1 MTAILF
7 AQVVLGFVLLVA
19 GAEIM
24 VRGAAELASRFGIP
38 PVVIGLTVVA
48 FGTSAPELAVAI
60 QSALA
65 GQADIALGNVVGSN
79 ILNILLILGL
89 AGMITPLI
97 VGSRI
102 VRADVPILVGVSL
115 LLFLFAFDGRISPL
129 DGAILFSG
137 SIVYTI
143 YAIYSARREST
154 ANQTSNKKDVD
165 LTGDKGGANES
176 SDNNQYESHSD
187 AVNGNEDAPEERHP
201 ALSVLLV
208 LVGLAMLV
216 TGADFLVASAVA
228 IARWLG
234 VSELLIGLTVVS
246 IGTSLPEIATTVVAA
261 FRGLRDMAVGNVV
274 GSCLFN
280 VMLVTGAA
288 AVFAPTG
295 LSVDPALIRFDL
307 PVMLAA
313 TIACLPI
320 FATGHLI
327 ARWEGLLFFVYYI
340 AYTTYLIM
348 ASHSQE
354 SVELMHVAM
363 LSFVIPLT
371 FITLC
376 LLWLREIRKKR
387 KSEVWQ

>member
-1 MTAILF
+1 MSVTLF
-7 AQVVLGFVLLVA
+7 VQVLLGFVLLVA
-19 GAEIM
+19 GADVM

-65 GQADIALGNVVGSN
+65 DQADIALGNIVGSN

-102 VRADVPILVGVSL
+102 VRADVPILIAVSL
-115 LLFLFAFDGRISPL
+115 ILFWFAFDGRISFVE
-129 DGAILFSG
+129 GAILFTG
-137 SIVYTI
+137 SIVYTV
-143 YAIYSARREST
+143 YAILSARRET
-154 ANQTSNKKDVD
+154 FV
-165 LTGDKGGANES
+165 TGLEKNDDGN
-176 SDNNQYESHSD
+176 SD
-187 AVNGNEDAPEERHP
+187 ASTNIDDVPQHRHP
-201 ALSVLLV
+201 ALSLL
-208 LVGLAMLV
+208 LILAGLAMLV
-216 TGADFLVASAVA
+216 IGADFLVTGAVA

-234 VSELLIGLTVVS
+234 VSELLIGLTVIS
-246 IGTSLPEIATTVVAA
+246 IGTSLPEIATTVAAA

-280 VMLVTGAA
+280 ILVVTGAA
-288 AVFAPTG
+288 AVFAPAG

-313 TIACLPI
+313 TVACLPI

-327 ARWEGLLFFVYYI
+327 ARWEGVLFFFFYI

-354 SVELMHVAM
+354 SVELMRTAM

-376 LLWLREIRKKR
+376 LLWLREIRQR
-387 KSEVWQ
+387 RQSRQ

>member
-1 MTAILF
+1 MSAILIV
-7 AQVVLGFVLLVA
+7 QLVLGFVLLFA
-19 GAEIM
+19 GAEVM

-38 PVVIGLTVVA
+38 PVVVGLTVVA

-60 QSALA
+60 NSALED
-65 GQADIALGNVVGSN
+65 QADIALGNVVGSN

-102 VRADVPILVGVSL
+102 VRADVPILIGVSL
-115 LLFLFAFDGRISPL
+115 LLFLFAFDGRISVL
-129 DGAILFSG
+129 DGAILFAG

-143 YAIYSARREST
+143 YAIFSAQRST
-154 ANQTSNKKDVD
+154 EK
-165 LTGDKGGANES
+165 GDGEKPDGGGSGAVIN
-176 SDNNQYESHSD
+176 SDETP
-187 AVNGNEDAPEERHP
+187 GERHP
-201 ALSVLLV
+201 ALSLVLV

-216 TGADFLVASAVA
+216 TGADFLVNSAVV

-234 VSELLIGLTVVS
+234 VSELLIGLTVIS

-261 FRGLRDMAVGNVV
+261 FRGMRDMAVGNVV

-280 VMLVTGAA
+280 IMMVTGAA
-288 AVFAPTG
+288 AVFSPSG

-320 FATGHLI
+320 FATDHLI
-327 ARWEGLLFFVYYI
+327 ARWEGILFFLYYI

-354 SVELMHVAM
+354 SVDLMHIAM

-376 LLWLREIRKKR
+376 LLWLREIRKRR
-387 KSEVWQ
+387 KSREQQ

>member
-1 MTAILF
+1 MTPILIV
-7 AQVVLGFVLLVA
+7 QIVLGFVLLVA
-19 GAEIM
+19 GAEVM
-24 VRGAAELASRFGIP
+24 VKGAAELASRFGIP

-48 FGTSAPELAVAI
+48 FGTSAPELAVAV
-60 QSALA
+60 QSALE
-65 GQADIALGNVVGSN
+65 GKADIALGNVVGSN

-89 AGMITPLI
+89 AGLITPLL

-102 VRADVPILVGVSL
+102 VRTDVPILIGVSL
-115 LLFLFAFDGRISPL
+115 LLFWFANDGQIGLL
-129 DGAILFSG
+129 DGAILFAG
-137 SIVYTI
+137 SIVYTV
-143 YAIYSARREST
+143 YAIFTARRETFATGLEPLADNTEST
-154 ANQTSNKKDVD
+154 KAS
-165 LTGDKGGANES
+165 AE
-176 SDNNQYESHSD
+176 NN
-187 AVNGNEDAPEERHP
+187 DAPKARHSG
-201 ALSVLLV
+201 LSLV
-208 LVGLAMLV
+208 YILVGLAMLV
-216 TGADFLVASAVA
+216 AGADFLVTGAVA

-234 VSELLIGLTVVS
+234 VSELLIGLTVIS

-261 FRGLRDMAVGNVV
+261 VRGMRDMAVGNVV

-280 VMLVTGAA
+280 ILVVTGAA
-288 AVFAPTG
+288 AVIAPAG
-295 LSVDPALIRFDL
+295 LRVDPALIQFDL

-327 ARWEGLLFFVYYI
+327 ARWEGALFLAFYI

-354 SVELMHVAM
+354 SVELMRIAM

-376 LLWLREIRKKR
+376 LLWLREIRRNR
-387 KSEVWQ
+387 KLNQ

>member
-1 MTAILF
+1 MSVTLF
-7 AQVVLGFVLLVA
+7 FQVALGFVLLVA

-60 QSALA
+60 QSALSD
-65 GQADIALGNVVGSN
+65 QADIALGNVIGSN

-89 AGMITPLI
+89 AALITPLI

-102 VRADVPILVGVSL
+102 VRADIPILIGVSL
-115 LLFLFAFDGRISPL
+115 LLFLFAL
-129 DGAILFSG
+129 DGQISLIEGALLFAG
-137 SIVYTI
+137 SLIYTV
-143 YAIYSARREST
+143 YAIHSARRES
-154 ANQTSNKKDVD
+154 NTSD
-165 LTGDKGGANES
+165 LDSVNGDDIN
-176 SDNNQYESHSD
+176 SD
-187 AVNGNEDAPEERHP
+187 AIVDNVDVSKKRNP
-201 ALSVLLV
+201 ALSLLLV
-208 LVGLAMLV
+208 LIGLAMLV
-216 TGADFLVASAVA
+216 LGADFLVTGAVA

-234 VSELLIGLTVVS
+234 VSELLIGLTVIS

-280 VMLVTGAA
+280 IMVVTGAA

-295 LSVDPALIRFDL
+295 LRVDPALVQFDL

-313 TIACLPI
+313 TVACLPI

-327 ARWEGLLFFVYYI
+327 ARWEGGLFLLYYI
-340 AYTTYLIM
+340 AYTAYLIM
-348 ASHSQE
+348 SSHSQE
-354 SVELMHVAM
+354 SIELMRIAM
-363 LSFVIPLT
+363 LSFVTPLT

-376 LLWLREIRKKR
+376 LLWLRDIRKKR
-387 KSEVWQ
+387 LSNE

>member
-129 DGAILFSG
+129 DGAILFTG
-137 SIVYTI
+137 SIAYTI
-143 YAIYSARREST
+143 YAIYSARRESAAT
-154 ANQTSNKKDVD
+154 D
-165 LTGDKGGANES
+165 TGDNAIT
-176 SDNNQYESHSD
+176 DNND
-187 AVNGNEDAPEERHP
+187 LPEQRHP
-201 ALSVLLV
+201 ALSFLLV
-208 LVGLAMLV
+208 LAGLAMLV
-216 TGADFLVASAVA
+216 IGADFLVASAVA

-234 VSELLIGLTVVS
+234 VSELLIGLTVIS

-280 VMLVTGAA
+280 IMLVTGAA

-327 ARWEGLLFFVYYI
+327 ARWEGFLFFVYYI

-354 SVELMHVAM
+354 SIELMHLAM

-376 LLWLREIRKKR
+376 LLWLREIRRKR

>member
-1 MTAILF
+1 MNATLII
-7 AQVVLGFVLLVA
+7 QVLLGFVLLVA

-60 QSALA
+60 KSALA

-89 AGMITPLI
+89 AGIITPLI

-102 VRADVPILVGVSL
+102 VRADVPILIAVSML
-115 LLFLFAFDGRISPL
+115 MFWFATDGRISPL
-129 DGAILFSG
+129 DGAILFAG
-137 SIVYTI
+137 SIVYTM
-143 YAIYSARREST
+143 YAIFSSRRET
-154 ANQTSNKKDVD
+154 FATGLPGEKRDVVD
-165 LTGDKGGANES
+165 IDAHTVNDNIPKES
-176 SDNNQYESHSD
+176 
-187 AVNGNEDAPEERHP
+187 HP
-201 ALSVLLV
+201 ALSLLLV

-216 TGADFLVASAVA
+216 TGADFLVAGAVA

-234 VSELLIGLTVVS
+234 VSELLIGLTVIS

-280 VMLVTGAA
+280 IMAVTGAA
-288 AVFAPTG
+288 AVFAPSG
-295 LSVDPALIRFDL
+295 LSVDPALIQFDL

-327 ARWEGLLFFVYYI
+327 ARWEGFLFLLFYI

-354 SVELMHVAM
+354 SVELMHTAM

-376 LLWLREIRKKR
+376 LLWLREVRKKR
-387 KSEVWQ
+387 QSNE

>member
-1 MTAILF
+1 MNTLLF
-7 AQVVLGFVLLVA
+7 VQVVLGFVLLVA

-24 VRGAAELASRFGIP
+24 VRGAADLASHFGIP
-38 PVVIGLTVVA
+38 PIVIGLTVVA

-60 QSALA
+60 KSALA

-102 VRADVPILVGVSL
+102 VRTDVPILIGVSL
-115 LLFLFAFDGRISPL
+115 LLFAFAFDGRISPI
-129 DGAILFSG
+129 DGAILFAG
-137 SIVYTI
+137 SIAYTL
-143 YAIYSARREST
+143 YAIFSARNET
-154 ANQTSNKKDVD
+154 FA
-165 LTGDKGGANES
+165 TGLEPDSVSDKIASAQN
-176 SDNNQYESHSD
+176 D
-187 AVNGNEDAPEERHP
+187 DAPKQRHP
-201 ALSVLLV
+201 GLSLL
-208 LVGLAMLV
+208 LIIVGLAMLV
-216 TGADFLVASAVA
+216 TGANLLVTSAVA

-234 VSELLIGLTVVS
+234 VSELLIGLTIIS

-261 FRGLRDMAVGNVV
+261 FRGMRDMAVGNVV

-280 VMLVTGAA
+280 ILAVTGAA
-288 AVFAPTG
+288 AVFAPSG
-295 LSVDPALIRFDL
+295 LSVDPALIHFDL

-327 ARWEGLLFFVYYI
+327 ARWEGLLFFLFYI

-354 SVELMHVAM
+354 SVELMHKAM
-363 LSFVIPLT
+363 LGFVIPLT
-371 FITLC
+371 FITLA
-376 LLWLREIRKKR
+376 LLWLREIRQQR
-387 KSEVWQ
+387 KSND

>member
-1 MTAILF
+1 MTPILF
-7 AQVVLGFVLLVA
+7 VQLVLGFVLLVA

-48 FGTSAPELAVAI
+48 FGTSAPEMAVAI
-60 QSALA
+60 KSALA
-65 GQADIALGNVVGSN
+65 GQADIALGNVIGSN

-89 AGMITPLI
+89 AAMITPLI

-102 VRADVPILVGVSL
+102 VRTDVPILIVVSVL
-115 LLFLFAFDGRISPL
+115 LFAFAYDGRISML
-129 DGAILFSG
+129 DGAILFAG
-137 SIVYTI
+137 SILYTV
-143 YAIYSARREST
+143 YAIFSSRCETFTTGLESAPVNTDKSSPDPDEATT
-154 ANQTSNKKDVD
+154 ARNPGVSF
-165 LTGDKGGANES
+165 
-176 SDNNQYESHSD
+176 
-187 AVNGNEDAPEERHP
+187 
-201 ALSVLLV
+201 LLV
-208 LVGLAMLV
+208 IVGLAMLV
-216 TGADFLVASAVA
+216 IGADVLVTSAVA

-234 VSELLIGLTVVS
+234 VSELLIGLTVIS

-261 FRGLRDMAVGNVV
+261 VRGMRDMAVGNVV

-280 VMLVTGAA
+280 IMAVTGAA
-288 AVFAPTG
+288 ALFVPAG
-295 LSVDPALIRFDL
+295 LSVDPALIHFDL

-327 ARWEGLLFFVYYI
+327 ARWEGVLFFLFYI

-354 SVELMHVAM
+354 SVELMHKAM
-363 LSFVIPLT
+363 LSFVIPMT
-371 FITLC
+371 FITLA
-376 LLWLREIRKKR
+376 LLWLREIRKNR
-387 KSEVWQ
+387 Q

>member
-1 MTAILF
+1 
-7 AQVVLGFVLLVA
+7 
-19 GAEIM
+19 M

-60 QSALA
+60 KSALTD
-65 GQADIALGNVVGSN
+65 QADIALGNVVGSN

-102 VRADVPILVGVSL
+102 VRADVPILIGISL
-115 LLFLFAFDGRISPL
+115 LLFLFAFDGHISLL
-129 DGAILFSG
+129 DGAILFAG
-137 SIVYTI
+137 SILYTI
-143 YAIYSARREST
+143 YAIFSARAESFPTGLGEKVDEDTPRE
-154 ANQTSNKKDVD
+154 
-165 LTGDKGGANES
+165 
-176 SDNNQYESHSD
+176 H
-187 AVNGNEDAPEERHP
+187 HP
-201 ALSVLLV
+201 GLSLMLV

-216 TGADFLVASAVA
+216 IGADILVDSAVV

-234 VSELLIGLTVVS
+234 VSELLIGLTVIS

-261 FRGLRDMAVGNVV
+261 FRGMRDMAVGNVV

-280 VMLVTGAA
+280 IMMVTGAA
-288 AVFAPTG
+288 AVFSPSG

-327 ARWEGLLFFVYYI
+327 ARWEGVLFFLYYI

-354 SVELMHVAM
+354 SVELMNIAM

-371 FITLC
+371 FITIC
-376 LLWLREIRKKR
+376 LLWLREIRKNR
-387 KSEVWQ
+387 KSN